1 MINIFPLLLQDEKYD
16 LLKHKSKIILYKNSL
31 GGYPEDYIEIDSV
44 NGKFIVSEVHRD
56 MKQVK
61 IETDE
66 EKEANIYAV
75 ILYKRLYDDIV
86 DKMRVRSIR
95 KYLDIGEERKAI
107 ECITDDFDNALFSID
122 SEDVLKISLIHS
134 NNGIDVKFG
143 GEYLA
148 ENATLSRGYV
158 VLYNYCNKLRYISSF
173 YDEMCK
179 KSNYTMNRELIIKMY
194 ILGK

>member
-16 LLKHKSKIILYKNSL
+16 LLKNKSKIILYKNSL

-107 ECITDDFDNALFSID
+107 ECITDDFDNSLFSID